1 MYICRHHNQ
10 RQPYIMSTIVLDIKD
25 SSIIPSLKKILSRL
39 DGVSIIQQKSK
50 RKSGMELA
58 REDVE
63 KGRVTEYKDVE
74 ELLDK
79 LGI

>member
-1 MYICRHHNQ
+1 
-10 RQPYIMSTIVLDIKD
+10 MSTIVLDIKD